1 MSHSDDNGL
10 VLPPFLAPIQVI
22 LIPVVKSKENSDQ
35 IVEKTNEIHTKL
47 KDLGVRVKIDDRENI
62 SLGFKLNDSE
72 VKGIPMRIV
81 IGLKEIENNSADIFY
96 RHDMSKINSSFDNI
110 VDKIFDSIE
119 SIQDDMIKKSNEK
132 LKNNTHEVDSY
143 DDFKKLIETQSG
155 FVIAGWD
162 GTNETEE
169 AIKNETKATIRC
181 IPEDLDSKGVTCI
194 YSGKPAAHKV
204 IFSKSY

>member
-1 MSHSDDNGL
+1 M
-10 VLPPFLAPIQVI
+10 
-22 LIPVVKSKENSDQ
+22 
-35 IVEKTNEIHTKL
+35 
-47 KDLGVRVKIDDRENI
+47 GVRVKIDDRENI

-81 IGLKEIENNSADIFY
+81 IGLNEIENNSADIFY
-96 RHDMSKINSSFDNI
+96 RHNMSKVHISFDNI

-119 SIQDDMIKKSNEK
+119 SIQDNMINLSNEK

-143 DDFKKLIETQSG
+143 DDFKKLIESQSG

-162 GTNETEE
+162 GTKETEE
-169 AIKNETKATIRC
+169 AIKNETKASIRC
-181 IPEDLDSKGVTCI
+181 IPENFDSKGVTCI